1 VSEGNGL
8 GWLSFVLLRNQL
20 KQILECLSQFKML
33 DIGLKCILECL
44 SQFKM
49 FEVAL
54 NQIYF
59 WNPPGYQNL
68 NDNKSPNVLI

>member
-1 VSEGNGL
+1 M
-8 GWLSFVLLRNQL
+8 
-20 KQILECLSQFKML
+20 LE
-33 DIGLKCILECL
+33 IGLKCILECL